1 MGEDWRAPRWRRLGR
16 AIALIL
22 LLLLLSPLPLGG
34 AQALVVNTDKRAY
47 GLGEVVT
54 ITAKG
59 GEPEA
64 YAMIQINSTGGAV
77 VWADQAPFDL
87 NGTLRYFLGVPM
99 DWEGGVYHFYVRPVG
114 GEAVWSGNFTV
125 EAGLV
130 EQVEAGVEDHLVDA
144 RAEANTT
151 VTLDT
156 LESVRVTVLRY
167 PENPHPDVPLPN
179 GTLPTVVDIIV
190 DPPGAV
196 EWPILVERSYPE
208 PEAGGLNESRLGL
221 YHYRE
226 GAWLRC
232 RETGADPERDVA
244 WARMYVDE
252 ASGSLTVVGEA
263 PAAAT
268 FVLSDLSVTPF
279 EVEAGDPVRVSV
291 RVTNVG
297 VEPGDHTVALR
308 IDGAVQDSAAVS
320 LGGGASTTV
329 TYILTRE
336 VEAVY
341 SVDVDGLKGNFTVG
355 APPPRADFQLSDLV
369 VSPSELGAG
378 EELSVEVRV
387 VNVGDAE
394 GSKAIEVRID
404 GRAVDSKTVALG
416 TGASETLGFSLS
428 PGGEGSHTVSVDGLS
443 GSFRVVRGTTL
454 PEPFPWVL
462 VAAVAVIAGVL
473 LYYYFSRK

>member
-1 MGEDWRAPRWRRLGR
+1 MGKDWRAPRWMRLGG
-16 AIALIL
+16 ALALIL
-22 LLLLLSPLPLGG
+22 PMLLFSPLPLRG
-34 AQALVVNTDKRAY
+34 AQDLAVSTDKGAY

-54 ITAKG
+54 IMAEG

-64 YAMIQINSTGGAV
+64 YVMIQINSTGGAV

-87 NGTLRYFLGVPM
+87 NGTLRYMLGIPM
-99 DWEGGVYHFYVRPVG
+99 YWEGGVYHFYLRPL
-114 GEAVWSGNFTV
+114 GEDAVWSGNFTV
-125 EAGLV
+125 EAVLV
-130 EQVEAGVEDHLVDA
+130 EQVEAGVEDHIVDA

-156 LESVRVTVLRY
+156 SESVRVTVLRY
-167 PENPHPDVPLPN
+167 PENPHLDVPLPN

-190 DPPGAV
+190 DPPDAV
-196 EWPILVERSYPE
+196 EWPILVERSYSE
-208 PEAGGLNESRLGL
+208 AEAGGLNESRLGL
-221 YHYRE
+221 YYYRE

-232 RETGADPERDVA
+232 RETGADPGRDVA

-263 PAAAT
+263 PSAAT
-268 FVLSDLSVTPF
+268 FVLSDLSVAPS

-297 VEPGDHTVALR
+297 AEPGDHTVTLR

-336 VEAVY
+336 AEAVY
-341 SVDVDGLKGNFTVG
+341 SVDVDGLTGSFTVG
-355 APPPRADFQLSDLV
+355 APPPMADFQLSDLV

-387 VNVGDAE
+387 VNLGDEE
-394 GSKAIEVRID
+394 GSRAIEVRVD
-404 GRAVDSKTVALG
+404 GRVVDSKTVALG
-416 TGASETLGFSLS
+416 AGASETLGFSLT

-443 GSFRVVRGTTL
+443 GAFRVVRGALL

-462 VAAVAVIAGVL
+462 VAAVALIAGVL
-473 LYYYFSRK
+473 LYYYLSRK

>member
-1 MGEDWRAPRWRRLGR
+1 MGEGWRAPRWRRLGG
-16 AIALIL
+16 ALVLIL
-22 LLLLLSPLPLGG
+22 PLLLLSPLPLRG
-34 AQALVVNTDKRAY
+34 AQTLAVSTDKMAY

-54 ITAKG
+54 ITATG

-64 YAMIQINSTGGAV
+64 YAMVQINSTGGAV

-87 NGTLRYFLGVPM
+87 NGTLRYLLGVPM
-99 DWEGGVYHFYVRPVG
+99 DWEGGVYHFYLRPLG
-114 GEAVWSGNFTV
+114 EEAVWSGNFTV

-151 VTLDT
+151 VTLNT
-156 LESVRVTVLRY
+156 SASVRVTVLRY

-179 GTLPTVVDIIV
+179 GSLPTVVDIII

-208 PEAGGLNESRLGL
+208 AGGLNESRLGL
-221 YHYRE
+221 YYYRE

-252 ASGSLTVVGEA
+252 ASGSPTVVGEA
-263 PAAAT
+263 PSAAT
-268 FVLSDLSVTPF
+268 FVLSDLSVAPS

-297 VEPGDHTVALR
+297 AEPGDHTVTLR

-336 VEAVY
+336 VEEVY
-341 SVDVDGLKGNFTVG
+341 SVDVDGLTGSFTVG
-355 APPPRADFQLSDLV
+355 APPPMADFQLSDLV

-378 EELSVEVRV
+378 EDLSVEVRV
-387 VNVGDAE
+387 VNVGDEE

-404 GRAVDSKTVALG
+404 GRVVDSKTVALG
-416 TGASETLGFSLS
+416 AGASETLSFSLT

-443 GSFRVVRGTTL
+443 GAFRVVRGTTL